1 METVLPGR
9 SAPAAGPSS
18 PPRVSEMVRN
28 LEERLGVRL
37 AERTTRSIAPTAA
50 GERLL
55 ERVRPVLDEYQSAL
69 ESTNE
74 FRGRSSRPIP
84 LEDRPGASRPGVAQD
99 RGLDGAHGVSEA
111 IPDLRGPRHGV
122 GSSALSRRKAA
133 FPTRPMQQS
142 IGTAWRPSMSSR
154 VRCAIAPESHREP
167 VDTWG
172 QRGSALARPGHALAM
187 RMRLAEDHPGAP
199 AG

>member
-1 METVLPGR
+1 MGCAWSSGRHDRLPQLQPASVFWSGFGRCLTSISRRWNRRMNSAADQADLSPGR
-9 SAPAAGPSS
+9 
-18 PPRVSEMVRN
+18 R
-28 LEERLGVRL
+28 
-37 AERTTRSIAPTAA
+37 RT
-50 GERLL
+50 
-55 ERVRPVLDEYQSAL
+55 
-69 ESTNE
+69 
-74 FRGRSSRPIP
+74 
-84 LEDRPGASRPGVAQD
+84 GASRPGVAQD

-172 QRGSALARPGHALAM
+172 QRGSALARPGHALAK

>member
-1 METVLPGR
+1 
-9 SAPAAGPSS
+9 
-18 PPRVSEMVRN
+18 MVRN

-84 LEDRPGASRPGVAQD
+84 WKTPHRRHRDLESRKT
-99 RGLDGAHGVSEA
+99 
-111 IPDLRGPRHGV
+111 V
-122 GSSALSRRKAA
+122 GSTVL
-133 FPTRPMQQS
+133 T
-142 IGTAWRPSMSSR
+142 
-154 VRCAIAPESHREP
+154 V
-167 VDTWG
+167 
-172 QRGSALARPGHALAM
+172 
-187 RMRLAEDHPGAP
+187 
-199 AG
+199 